1 MSIDIGSRQQ
11 GVTLVELIVFI
22 VIVSVGVVGLISVIS
37 PMVRTSADPM
47 VTKQL
52 ATIAESLL
60 NEAIHQP
67 YTWCDPDDA
76 AAATA
81 QSYSDCANPQNTLG
95 KVPAGET
102 RGGTSPGTGLDNVA
116 DYGSVVGVNNV
127 GDAAGNNAMT
137 GYQADIVVAHAGK
150 ALLGAAADDTAALSV
165 TVTVTRNGETFS
177 LTGYRFR
184 YAPRS

>member
-1 MSIDIGSRQQ
+1 MFIDIPLRQR

-22 VIVSVGVVGLISVIS
+22 VIVSVGVVGLVSVIG

-52 ATIAESLL
+52 AAIAESLL

-76 AAATA
+76 TATTA
-81 QSYSDCANPQNTLG
+81 QSYIDCANPQNTLG
-95 KVPAGET
+95 KVPAGEA

-116 DYGSVVGVNNV
+116 DYGSVVGVNNI
-127 GDAAGNNAMT
+127 GDAAGNNAMA
-137 GYQADIVVAHAGK
+137 GYRADIVVAHVGK
-150 ALLGAAADDTAALSV
+150 ALLGAAADDTAALGV

-184 YAPRS
+184 YAPRI

>member
-1 MSIDIGSRQQ
+1 MCIEARPRQR

-22 VIVSVGVVGLISVIS
+22 VVVSVGVVGLVSVIG

-52 ATIAESLL
+52 AAIAESLL
-60 NEAIHQP
+60 NEAMHQP
-67 YTWCDPDDA
+67 YTWCDLDDA
-76 AAATA
+76 TATTA
-81 QSYSDCANPQNTLG
+81 QGYGDCANPQNSLG
-95 KVPAGET
+95 AVPGSEE
-102 RGGTSPGTGLDNVA
+102 RGGTDPGETFDNVA
-116 DYGSVVGVNNV
+116 DYGGFGADDI

-137 GYQADIVVAHAGK
+137 GYRADIVVAHAGT
-150 ALLGAAADDTAALSV
+150 ALGLADDTAALAV